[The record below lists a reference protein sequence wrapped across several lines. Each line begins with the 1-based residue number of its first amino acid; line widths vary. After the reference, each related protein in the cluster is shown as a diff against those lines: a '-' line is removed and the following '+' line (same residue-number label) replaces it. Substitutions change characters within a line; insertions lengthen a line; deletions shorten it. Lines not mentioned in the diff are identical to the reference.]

1 MNVSVGAQPTARTL
15 RARERRDQLLTSALA
30 LFAERGFENASMKDL
45 AAAAGVAPG
54 LVYHYFRSKEE
65 LLFAALE
72 QQSFLPELR
81 RRLPASPNRPATEA
95 LPEIADGFHAL
106 LLERDSLLR
115 VVARE
120 SQTDPRM
127 AAALQR
133 VIESAAGFLGAY
145 LDARVAAGELRQHD
159 TGVTART
166 LFQMIVMLR
175 LTRTPAEGF
184 LPTFLETLLRGILA
198 GPPAAEASGG
208 ER

>member
-1 MNVSVGAQPTARTL
+1 MNDAERKTGR
-15 RARERRDQLLTSALA
+15 RARHAAERRLQLLTSALA
-30 LFAERGFENASMKDL
+30 LFAERGVENTSMKEL

-54 LVYHYFRSKEE
+54 LAYHYFRSKEE

-72 QQSFLPELR
+72 EQSFLPELR
-81 RRLPASPNRPATEA
+81 RRLPTAPDRPAAEV
-95 LPEIADGFHAL
+95 LPELAASFHAL

-133 VIESAAGFLGAY
+133 VIEGAAGVLRAY
-145 LDARVAAGELRQHD
+145 LEARVAAGELRAHD
-159 TGVTART
+159 TDVTART
-166 LFQMIVMLR
+166 LLQTIVMLR

-184 LPTFLETLLRGILA
+184 LPTFLETLLRGI
-198 GPPAAEASGG
+198 AAAPTGTAGG
-208 ER
+208 E